1 MIWKLFFFCL
11 TALLILNSAACA
23 DGITPPVLGSSQAGA
38 QRVFPMAGVTGNQTG
53 QIIASTQYQ
62 VSITLPAEI
71 QHVGVN
77 ASKQAALVPTV
88 DKSDGRVVYLDVLKP
103 GGTATLNIRL
113 VNEGDPLI
121 VKFTVTLS
129 DASQGVLSYAVRTDL
144 KDPAPAA
151 VSGGT
156 TGTVQVPVAV
166 TALRP
171 VPVSTPV
178 PKPAA
183 VPLVKVQDGVR
194 VELLPTPGQLGLT
207 RTFGVKVSTLTP
219 QDMAYRIEVTA
230 NATVQGRPAVR
241 YTRLSPRDPHQIGK
255 TEFSG
260 RLTVSFTEPA
270 TSAVILVLVRPVHG
284 QTTGSG
290 HYIGFQVRL

>member
-1 MIWKLFFFCL
+1 MKTRLLSLCL
-11 TALLILNSAACA
+11 TALVSLMPVASA
-23 DGITPPVLGSSQAGA
+23 DSITPPALGNSQAGA

-144 KDPAPAA
+144 KDPAIPA
-151 VSGGT
+151 VSGDRT
-156 TGTVQVPVAV
+156 RAQVPVAV
-166 TALRP
+166 PALRP
-171 VPVSTPV
+171 APVSAPV

-194 VELLPTPGQLGLT
+194 IELLPTPGQLGLT

-219 QDMAYRIEVTA
+219 QDTAYRIEVTA
-230 NATVQGRPAVR
+230 NAAVQGRPAVR

-260 RLTVSFTEPA
+260 RLTVTFTEPA
-270 TSAVILVLVRPVHG
+270 TSVVILVLVRPVHG